1 MKTCKLNWLQNW
13 MPPGFLKINKMAAR
27 KTTAKKI
34 DWLNIAAI
42 GAVVVALLFIVK
54 RVAENI
60 KAKKAIQ
67 QQPGETPGVPSVPGN
82 TGVNPVNMGLNL
94 RNGSRGQEVSILQTL
109 LNGDGAN
116 PPLVVDGIFGA
127 KTEAALF
134 KIKGVKEIRL
144 KDYTSTKK

>member
-1 MKTCKLNWLQNW
+1 
-13 MPPGFLKINKMAAR
+13 MATR

-34 DWLNIAAI
+34 DWLNVAAIAATI
-42 GAVVVALLFIVK
+42 IAALFIIKKV
-54 RVAENI
+54 VENI
-60 KAKKAIQ
+60 RLKRLQKEVETTPI
-67 QQPGETPGVPSVPGN
+67 PGGN
-82 TGVNPVNMGLNL
+82 TGTNPVNMGLL
-94 RNGSRGQEVSILQTL
+94 LKNGSRGQEVGILQSL

-116 PPLVVDGIFGA
+116 PPLVEDLIFGA

>member
-1 MKTCKLNWLQNW
+1 
-13 MPPGFLKINKMAAR
+13 MAVR

-42 GAVVVALLFIVK
+42 GAVVIALLFIVK

-60 KAKKAIQ
+60 KARKAIIQ
-67 QQPGETPGVPSVPGN
+67 QQPGETPGVPGVPGN
-82 TGVNPVNMGLNL
+82 TGINPVNMGLNL